1 MPQPAVDSQAP
12 KYRKPIKRRTF
23 HPINGGRH
31 LIEVSQEEWEMACK
45 LADQMRPPMN
55 PTHLIRWIID
65 EGLKR
70 EWEAAIAAGA
80 IVVEEP
86 GK

>member
-1 MPQPAVDSQAP
+1 
-12 KYRKPIKRRTF
+12 
-23 HPINGGRH
+23 
-31 LIEVSQEEWEMACK
+31 MACR
-45 LADQMRPPMN
+45 LADTMQPPMV
-55 PTHLIRWIID
+55 PSELIRWLFS